1 MSQRSFTLLFY
12 LIQGATLA
20 LPATLMPGPFQAFLI
35 SYALRNGW
43 KRTLPAALAPLFT
56 DGPVI
61 VLVLFVLTKTPR
73 WSLSIL
79 HVAGGFVILYLAW
92 RIFYSLKDPTPQLSP
107 MPDAARKTFFGAV
120 AMNILNPNPYIFW
133 SVVAGPI
140 LLEAW
145 HRSRSLGIGFVS
157 GFYGT
162 FVLCLAVFIIM
173 FGSVGRVNPK
183 VNRILCGISAL
194 ALLGFGF
201 YELATGIARLAT
213 HFHLELVS
221 LRAIMQ

>member
-1 MSQRSFTLLFY
+1 LLFY

-20 LPATLMPGPFQAFLI
+20 LSATLMPGPFQAFLI

-43 KRTLPAALAPLFT
+43 KRTLPAALAPLLT

-61 VLVLFVLTKTPR
+61 VLVLFVLTKTPQ
-73 WSLSIL
+73 WSLNIL

-92 RIFYSLKDPTPQLSP
+92 RIFRSLKDRTPHLRP
-107 MPDAARKTFFGAV
+107 MPDAARKTLFSAV
-120 AMNILNPNPYIFW
+120 AMNVLNPNPYIFW

-145 HRSRSLGIGFVS
+145 HQSKSLGIGFVS

-162 FVLCLAVFIIM
+162 FVLCLATFILM
-173 FGSVGRVNPK
+173 FGSVGRVNPR
-183 VNRILCGISAL
+183 VNRILCGISAC
-194 ALLGFGF
+194 ALSGFGF
-201 YELATGIARLAT
+201 YELATGVARLAT
-213 HFHLELVS
+213 YFHLELVS
-221 LRAIMQ
+221 LQAIM